1 MHTTAQTF
9 DWPLPGGLSSFTRIY
24 DEDTIKGTTNSD
36 MLSGIQ
42 ADWGIEVIH
51 LCSQSFMPC
60 FLNIMGTIRRDT
72 MKIVCHADD
81 GCTGITVWNATLRCN
96 KNTRASTGPLQI
108 SGPGAVLRIVS
119 STFIDCASLD
129 DGGTIRAWD
138 GAYVTVSE
146 SIFQNSSSQVFS
158 MS

>member
-1 MHTTAQTF
+1 MLKAAQTF

-24 DEDTIKGTTNSD
+24 DGDTINGATTSD
-36 MLSGIQ
+36 LHSAIQ
-42 ADWGIEVIH
+42 PDWEVH
-51 LCSQSFMPC
+51 LCSQAYLPC
-60 FLNIMGTIRRDT
+60 SLNIEGTIRRQT
-72 MKIVCHADD
+72 EKIVCHADD